1 MRREVRDGS
10 ERMRQGSV
18 CHRNVFGATS
28 RRLTLMWHHDGGRPA
43 PSMSYTSRPMLS
55 VSPARL
61 QARIGA
67 LARFGAL
74 PGGGVTRTC
83 WSPPHE
89 EARAWLLAEI
99 KAAGLTPWVDTAGNV
114 FGGLGFTGFAAAT
127 GAVLTGSH
135 IDTVPEGGI
144 LDGALGVLAGLE
156 CLQTIRDGGAAP
168 RKPLGVVAWSDEEGR
183 YGSLFGS
190 RAFCGRLDVAAIPTM
205 ASVDGERLTDAMRRA
220 GFDALRAPDAAAPAG
235 AVDAYVELHIEQGA
249 RLEEAGIPIG
259 VVDTIVGVRRARVVF
274 LGQADHAGTTPMERR
289 RDAFLAAADYALK
302 ARELVVTRGGPR
314 AVTNVGVV
322 QVHPGASNIVPGRAE
337 LVHEMRD
344 PDPAVLE
351 RLARECAELA
361 QDVARAR
368 SIVVEVR
375 PMSATMPAPCAPRIL
390 SAIEASCG
398 ALGLPSRRL
407 YSAAGHDA
415 QNLAAVT
422 DAGMVFIPSRGGRS
436 HRVDE
441 MSDAAAIERG
451 ANVLL
456 HTLLRL
462 AV

>member
-1 MRREVRDGS
+1 
-10 ERMRQGSV
+10 
-18 CHRNVFGATS
+18 
-28 RRLTLMWHHDGGRPA
+28 
-43 PSMSYTSRPMLS
+43 MLS
-55 VSPARL
+55 VSSARL
-61 QARIGA
+61 QSRIAA
-67 LARFGAL
+67 LAGFGAL

-83 WSPPHE
+83 WSPAHE
-89 EARAWLLAEI
+89 EARAWLLDEI
-99 KAAGLTPWVDTAGNV
+99 KTAGLTPWVDTAGNI
-114 FGGLGFTGFAAAT
+114 FGGLGMAALDPARP
-127 GAVLTGSH
+127 AVLTGSH

-156 CLQTIRDGGAAP
+156 CLETIREAGEAP

-190 RAFCGRLDVAAIPTM
+190 RAFCGRLDAAAIPTL
-205 ASVDGERLTDAMRRA
+205 AAVDGERLVDAMRRA
-220 GFDALRAPDAAAPAG
+220 GFEAMRAPEAQAPARS
-235 AVDAYVELHIEQGA
+235 VDAYVELHIEQGA

-274 LGQADHAGTTPMERR
+274 LGQADHAGTTPMDRR
-289 RDAFLAAADYALK
+289 RDAFLAAADYALQ
-302 ARELVVTRGGPR
+302 ARELVVARGGPR
-314 AVTNVGVV
+314 AVTNFGVV
-322 QVHPGASNIVPGRAE
+322 HVHPGASNIVPGRAE

-344 PDPAVLE
+344 PDAAVLE
-351 RLARECAELA
+351 RLARDCAALA
-361 QDVARAR
+361 QEVARAR
-368 SIVVEVR
+368 AIAVEIR
-375 PMSATMPAPCAPRIL
+375 PMSATTPAPCAPRVQA
-390 SAIEASCG
+390 AIEAACG
-398 ALGLPSRRL
+398 ALGLRQQRL

-441 MSDAAAIERG
+441 MSDAEAIERG

-462 AV
+462 AA